1 MKQKI
6 YNIILDAI
14 KNIYPDLTELNF
26 LVSATEPQFGD
37 YSSNVAMV
45 LAKNVGE
52 KPQVL
57 AEKII
62 KEITELNSEIIE
74 SAEIAGPGFINFKI
88 SLACFQKEVK
98 NIIGAAGG
106 YGQTDLGAD
115 LKVNIEFISAN
126 PTGPL
131 TLGNG
136 RNAYFGD
143 CLTRVLKAYGAKVE
157 TEYYVNDRGVQI
169 TTLGHSVLGDAEA
182 VYKGAY
188 IEEIAS
194 RISSK
199 DPAEAGEEAA
209 KILLDEY
216 VKKTITK
223 MGINFDLWF
232 SEKSLHESNE
242 VAKTLGILE
251 NLGLVYKKEDAV
263 WLKTTDF
270 GDDKDRVVVTSTG
283 EYTYFASDIAYHYHK
298 MNRGYNILI
307 DFWGADH
314 HGYIGRLNAAIDMLR
329 GDLDWGGQFKVMICQ
344 LVRLMSNG
352 QEVRMSKRA
361 GNYVLLDELID
372 EVGPDVTRFF
382 FLDRT
387 LDTHMEF
394 DLDLAKEKS
403 DKNPVYYIQYAYAR
417 INSILAKI
425 DSLGLS
431 FQTRGA
437 RDPGSTSLIKEP
449 EEIELIKKLIK
460 LPELVEEI
468 AGDYQVQKLAFY
480 ARDLANSFH
489 HFYEKCPVVKASS
502 PELTLARAELLEATK
517 IVLKNTLDLI
527 GVSSP
532 EKM

>member
-1 MKQKI
+1 M
-6 YNIILDAI
+6 
-14 KNIYPDLTELNF
+14 
-26 LVSATEPQFGD
+26 
-37 YSSNVAMV
+37 
-45 LAKNVGE
+45 
-52 KPQVL
+52 
-57 AEKII
+57 
-62 KEITELNSEIIE
+62 
-74 SAEIAGPGFINFKI
+74 
-88 SLACFQKEVK
+88 
-98 NIIGAAGG
+98 
-106 YGQTDLGAD
+106 
-115 LKVNIEFISAN
+115 
-126 PTGPL
+126 
-131 TLGNG
+131 
-136 RNAYFGD
+136 
-143 CLTRVLKAYGAKVE
+143 
-157 TEYYVNDRGVQI
+157 
-169 TTLGHSVLGDAEA
+169 
-182 VYKGAY
+182 
-188 IEEIAS
+188 
-194 RISSK
+194 
-199 DPAEAGEEAA
+199 
-209 KILLDEY
+209 
-216 VKKTITK
+216 
-223 MGINFDLWF
+223 
-232 SEKSLHESNE
+232 HESNE